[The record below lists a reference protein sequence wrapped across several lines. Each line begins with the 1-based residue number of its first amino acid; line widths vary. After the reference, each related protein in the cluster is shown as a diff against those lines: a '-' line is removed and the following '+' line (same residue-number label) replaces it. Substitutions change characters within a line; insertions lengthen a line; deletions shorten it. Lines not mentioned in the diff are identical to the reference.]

1 MQEADAE
8 NRRIGDPSVMR
19 NAIRDALAVI
29 TDASAPLENRCSTDR
44 SILDRI
50 MWDKE
55 KHLLTIHYR
64 LLLD

>member
-1 MQEADAE
+1 
-8 NRRIGDPSVMR
+8 MR

-29 TDASAPLENRCSTDR
+29 TDASAPLENRCSAAR
-44 SILDRI
+44 SIIDRI

-55 KHLLTIHYR
+55 KNLLTIHYR